1 MKNLLSLE
9 KRVSKLEKLLTE
21 SSEDD
26 DLNPHSPK
34 FIESAQRLFDLME
47 EIEARLETAPSE
59 FETLHMNSMKLDAL
73 RDMVEEIKND
83 ANEWLSY

>member
-1 MKNLLSLE
+1 
-9 KRVSKLEKLLTE
+9 
-21 SSEDD
+21 
-26 DLNPHSPK
+26 
-34 FIESAQRLFDLME
+34 ME
-47 EIEARLETAPSE
+47 EVEARLEIAPHE